1 MVNRNAFDRVKHAKI
16 IECMENLDIWERH
29 QLDKQSVLESKSIH
43 EIQRTEEELS
53 PEIQIMR
60 VRPRCVITLSV

>member
-43 EIQRTEEELS
+43 ENRR
-53 PEIQIMR
+53 R
-60 VRPRCVITLSV
+60 VVTGNSNHESTTRLCYHPVC